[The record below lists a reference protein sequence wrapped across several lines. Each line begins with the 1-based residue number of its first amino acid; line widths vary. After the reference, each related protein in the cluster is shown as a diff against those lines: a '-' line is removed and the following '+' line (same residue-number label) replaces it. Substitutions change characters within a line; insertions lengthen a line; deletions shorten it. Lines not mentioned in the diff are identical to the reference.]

1 MFILCKYSLC
11 SRYDNPYSK
20 FHLLRLK
27 KKLNL
32 EKVFIMDKSLSKD
45 EVSCNTCHRL
55 DQHGVD
61 GLEFSIGVDN
71 QLDKPFNTPT
81 TFNSVFNFVQFWNGR
96 AKDLAE
102 QAKVPFLIQ
111 KKWG

>member
-1 MFILCKYSLC
+1 
-11 SRYDNPYSK
+11 
-20 FHLLRLK
+20 
-27 KKLNL
+27 
-32 EKVFIMDKSLSKD
+32 MDKSLSKD